1 VLSLMAE
8 GHANSGIAKRLWIS
22 DRTVETHVAN
32 ILIKLGLD
40 QVDEGHRRVLAV
52 LKYLEARR

>member
-1 VLSLMAE
+1 MAE
-8 GHANSGIAKRLWIS
+8 GHTNTGIARRHWIN

-52 LKYLEARR
+52 LTYLEAHR